1 MADSSTLLFIY
12 FGMKILVT
20 GSAGQLG
27 SVTVEHLRKHDH
39 EVTGADIISSATT
52 DLLLDIKD
60 KQAVLEATQGY
71 DCIIHMAAIH
81 GKHYELGY
89 PREPFIDTNIYG
101 TLNSLNACV
110 ANGIQKFLYISTTSI
125 YGNAMVDENQAVW
138 VTEQLQEQP
147 RDIYDITK
155 QTAEQLCKDYF
166 YKEGL
171 QTSVYRVGRFLPED
185 DNLKANHR
193 LYRGL
198 DERDAAE
205 ALRLALA
212 HIFLDFEIFNI
223 TSGSPF
229 NEADT
234 ALLKHS
240 PVEVIKQY
248 YPNIEAIYN
257 AKGWALPTSI
267 DRVYRCD
274 KAQQYLGYK
283 PKYTFEYL
291 LGL

>member
-1 MADSSTLLFIY
+1 
-12 FGMKILVT
+12 MKILVT

-27 SVTVEHLRKHDH
+27 SVTVKHLREHNH

-60 KQAVLEATQGY
+60 KQAVLGATLGY

-101 TLNSLNACV
+101 TLHLLNACI

-125 YGNAMVDENQAVW
+125 YGKAMVDENQAVW

-198 DERDAAE
+198 DERDGAE

-212 HIFLDFEIFNI
+212 NTFNGFEIFNI

-229 NEADT
+229 TEDEL

-240 PVEVIKQY
+240 PIEVIRNH
-248 YPNIEAIYN
+248 YPNIEQIYK
-257 AKGWALPTSI
+257 AKNWTLPESI
-267 DRVYRCD
+267 DRVYVSD
-274 KAQQYLGYK
+274 KAKKYFGYT

-291 LGL
+291 LQH